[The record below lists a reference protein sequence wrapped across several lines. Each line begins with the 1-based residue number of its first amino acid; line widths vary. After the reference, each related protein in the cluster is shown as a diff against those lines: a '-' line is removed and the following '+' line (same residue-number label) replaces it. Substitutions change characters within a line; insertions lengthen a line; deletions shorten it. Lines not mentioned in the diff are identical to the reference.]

1 MQKEKTCDSTAIG
14 EHIRRRKMGKLK
26 KQKKKRKLE
35 NNVNVVFN
43 SNEEKYLLTKPVASS
58 VCHKLQSIY
67 A

>member
-1 MQKEKTCDSTAIG
+1 MWFYSYWWTYKKKKNGEIEKT
-14 EHIRRRKMGKLK
+14 
-26 KQKKKRKLE
+26 KKKRKLE